1 MATANIG
8 DKIRR
13 CRKQKGMT
21 QAELGAKL
29 GVSQALIGQYETGKR
44 KPKIE
49 QLSKLAAALEVNEFE
64 LAATQFSEFQQ
75 EVLKKHEEEFID
87 YLYSLGYTITKI
99 DALNYKVKSDRY
111 NWTTNITKE
120 ELDIIKETG
129 LEDFFLQARKRLTDE
144 DYKLLLYLSDAVFN
158 SLIF

>member
-44 KPKIE
+44 
-49 QLSKLAAALEVNEFE
+49 SN
-64 LAATQFSEFQQ
+64 
-75 EVLKKHEEEFID
+75 
-87 YLYSLGYTITKI
+87 
-99 DALNYKVKSDRY
+99 
-111 NWTTNITKE
+111 
-120 ELDIIKETG
+120 
-129 LEDFFLQARKRLTDE
+129 
-144 DYKLLLYLSDAVFN
+144 
-158 SLIF
+158 

>member
-120 ELDIIKETG
+120 ELDILDKNFSDYC
-129 LEDFFLQARKRLTDE
+129 LFLAEK
-144 DYKLLLYLSDAVFN
+144 YLSEIRERNLKQNV
-158 SLIF
+158 

>member
-1 MATANIG
+1 
-8 DKIRR
+8 
-13 CRKQKGMT
+13 MT

-64 LAATQFSEFQQ
+64 LAATQFPEFQQ

-120 ELDIIKETG
+120 ELDILDKNFSDYC
-129 LEDFFLQARKRLTDE
+129 LFLADK
-144 DYKLLLYLSDAVFN
+144 YLSEIRERNLKQNV
-158 SLIF
+158 